1 MLSASDT
8 SKPSSAKQVK
18 GKKNVLRE
26 AKERPR
32 RSIGRKGQRKW
43 PNKMTLFVG
52 FYRSML
58 MTAAKHSTKLYWTP
72 VPSPTSIQ
80 AASEMRSADIRPRLW
95 SSVSPTTSHTLINS
109 DSCLESGR
117 VDVCLC

>member
-1 MLSASDT
+1 MHSASDT
-8 SKPSSAKQVK
+8 SKSSPAKRVK

-32 RSIGRKGQRKW
+32 RSIGRKGQRKRFNQIT
-43 PNKMTLFVG
+43 PFIG
-52 FYRSML
+52 FYRSVL
-58 MTAAKHSTKLYWTP
+58 MTAAKHSTKLHWTP
-72 VPSPTSIQ
+72 VPSPTLIQ

-95 SSVSPTTSHTLINS
+95 SSVSPTTSHALISS

-117 VDVCLC
+117 VNVCLC